1 MKKIAEYIKKY
12 DMITTED
19 KIIAGISGGADS
31 VCLFCV
37 LLELREKSGI
47 EFIAVHINHGLR
59 GADADT
65 DEEFV
70 RGLCDKYG
78 IKLEVFHKDVVSI
91 ARKRKQSFE
100 EAGRDVRR
108 EAFREVMQKY
118 GGTKIALAHHQ
129 NDNAETFLM
138 NLARGTGLKGLTGI
152 RPVNG
157 VYIRPLLCMNRNE
170 IEQFLQERGQ
180 TFCEDE
186 TNSDTKYTR
195 NSLRH
200 LVVPVLE
207 EKVNAQAVRHMNET
221 MEQLGELEEYMNMQ
235 TEEAWSRCAA
245 ENGTEEM
252 TINST
257 LFENYPL
264 IIQKMLVR
272 RAIEWLDGGLKNIG
286 HVHIE
291 QVLELFK
298 KQSGRKM
305 DLPGNMEAVRRYEGV
320 CFRRKKKKECTGE
333 SAQEEGEWKKELVIP
348 GQTFIPERNLVITCK
363 IFPKD
368 NDFSVQKIPQK
379 VYTKWFDYAIIQASL
394 SVRTKRS
401 GDKITINKGQ
411 TKKLKSWFI
420 NQKIPAEQRKE
431 ILLLADNE
439 QILWIIGHRMS
450 SAYQITEQTKTI
462 LQVEITEEKKDVR

>member
-59 GADADT
+59 GADADA

-70 RGLCDKYG
+70 RSLCDKNG

-235 TEEAWSRCAA
+235 TEDAWSRCAA
-245 ENGTEEM
+245 EKGTGEL
-252 TINST
+252 TIDGA
-257 LFENYPL
+257 LFAGYPL
-264 IIQKMLVR
+264 IIRKMLVR
-272 RAIEWLDGGLKNIG
+272 KAIEWLDGGLKNIG

-298 KQSGRKM
+298 EQSGRKT
-305 DLPGNMEAVRRYEGV
+305 DLPGNLEAVRQYEGV
-320 CFRRKKKKECTGE
+320 CFRRIKEKECAGK
-333 SAQEEGEWKKELVIP
+333 SAQEEGEWQKELVIP

-368 NDFSVQKIPQK
+368 DNFSVQKIPQK

-420 NQKIPAEQRKE
+420 NQKIPAEQREE